1 MKQSKRSAI
10 SQKLIRFTERAFFEY
25 VLPRIEEKYPATI
38 GKFFVILTSSVAY
51 GIADKYSDLDIFVIF
66 PEHKDYLK
74 YHKKMQ
80 SLADSIEYPANYYDI
95 CDKGIRFEFESFF
108 KSDIL
113 NIVKNQSD
121 KNWLNQTEWLLCWF
135 INSVA
140 IYDPIEV
147 FANIKKKLLFFPKKI
162 VEIKANNGLIS
173 VLKYRQILSLTK
185 DKYVFDVYYF
195 KSLKKIMDL
204 IFWSGGLYVPHPKWS
219 FYLSKQ
225 VSSLGRRFHQRAS
238 LMVNDSEK
246 NKILFIEK
254 WINIIVN
261 KYGDELCVDERLME
275 YIINEYKHEIEKK
288 YLVNNNFYF
297 ENYLDPIK
305 KIDLIF
311 AYLGKKILD
320 KQYYLIE
327 ETGLNYKGKINYDKL
342 LRRQD
347 KYLLNHSG
355 NYFPINNSG
364 IYKKVIL
371 YLVFI
376 IWRKI
381 RVATKA
387 PLRKNF
393 LNQRWYNLQVFEH
406 FIELLA
412 RLEKRA
418 FVHENKQ
425 LEFLRSDRKFKKVA
439 DLLLKS
445 LELSQEEKI
454 KIYWECYDDL
464 TKYILENNILT
475 EFQVRNPLIIQFD
488 IEYWKYENVRL

>member
-10 SQKLIRFTERAFFEY
+10 SQKLIRFTEGAFFEY

-51 GIADKYSDLDIFVIF
+51 GIADKYSDLDIFIIF

-74 YHKKMQ
+74 YHRKMQ
-80 SLADSIEYPANYYDI
+80 SLIDSIEYPANYYDI
-95 CDKGIRFEFESFF
+95 CDKGIRFEFESFL

-121 KNWLNQTEWLLCWF
+121 NNWLNQTEWLLCWF

-147 FANIKKKLLFFPKKI
+147 FANTKKKLLFFPKKI
-162 VEIKANNGLIS
+162 IEIKANNSLIS
-173 VLKYRQILSLTK
+173 LLKYRQILSLTK

-204 IFWSGGLYVPHPKWS
+204 IFWSEEMFVPHPKWS
-219 FYLSKQ
+219 FYLSRY
-225 VSSLGRRFHQRAS
+225 VSSLGRQFYKSAS
-238 LMVNDSEK
+238 VVLDNNEK
-246 NKILFIEK
+246 NKVLFIEK
-254 WINIIVN
+254 WINIIVSRCG
-261 KYGDELCVDERLME
+261 KKLCMDERLIK
-275 YIINEYKHEIEKK
+275 YIANEYRYDVRKK
-288 YLVNNNFYF
+288 YPTDRNFYF
-297 ENYLDPIK
+297 KNYLEPIK

-311 AYLGKKILD
+311 AYLDKERLD

-327 ETGLNYKGKINYDKL
+327 EIGLNYKGRMNYDKL

-347 KYLLNHSG
+347 KYLLHHNDDYLLVG
-355 NYFPINNSG
+355 DDIF
-364 IYKKVIL
+364 KKVIL

-393 LNQRWYNLQVFEH
+393 FNQQWYNLQVLEH
-406 FIELLA
+406 FIEFIA

-425 LEFLRSDRKFKKVA
+425 LDFLRSDRKFKKVA
-439 DLLLKS
+439 DLLLRT
-445 LELSQEEKI
+445 LELSQDEKI
-454 KIYWECYDDL
+454 KIYWECYNNL

-475 EFQVRNPLIIQFD
+475 EFQVKNPLVIQFD
-488 IEYWKYENVRL
+488 IEYWKYENLRL